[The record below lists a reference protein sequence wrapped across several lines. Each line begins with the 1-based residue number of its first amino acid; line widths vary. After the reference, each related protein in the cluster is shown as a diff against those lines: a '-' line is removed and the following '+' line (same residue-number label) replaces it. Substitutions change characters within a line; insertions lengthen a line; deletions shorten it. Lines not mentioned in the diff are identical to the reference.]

1 MSTRAGLTVAR
12 GPIALTVGLIL
23 LASVFAQSRPSQAQF
38 LQVADLPT
46 VSVGIDP
53 TLIQRAHPFI
63 VQAWVLLDFKQDQP
77 ANTLGLER
85 PSFGQYRSRM
95 DRVEVNCRYGH
106 YARTAVTVF
115 GQPRAGGQP
124 VYEAVGLRSPSWRE
138 MRPFGY
144 ESAIWSY
151 VCEGISNIGPV
162 NPPRPL

>member
-1 MSTRAGLTVAR
+1 MKKVALSALLSSIVMVLIVVNGL
-12 GPIALTVGLIL
+12 L
-23 LASVFAQSRPSQAQF
+23 LPAQKAQAEF

-46 VSVGIDP
+46 VVVAVDP
-53 TLIQRAHPFI
+53 SLVHRAHPFI

-85 PSFGQYRSRM
+85 PSFGQYRSRL
-95 DRVEVNCRYGH
+95 DRVEVNCRHGH

-115 GQPRAGGQP
+115 GQPKAGGQP
-124 VYEAVGLRSPSWRE
+124 VYEAVGLRSPNWRE

-151 VCEGISNIGPV
+151 VCQGVSNIGPI

>member
-1 MSTRAGLTVAR
+1 MKKVALSALLSSLVMVLVLANGLLM
-12 GPIALTVGLIL
+12 P
-23 LASVFAQSRPSQAQF
+23 AQKAQAEF

-46 VSVGIDP
+46 VVVAVDP
-53 TLIQRAHPFI
+53 SLVHRAHPFI

-85 PSFGQYRSRM
+85 PSFGQYRSRL

-115 GQPRAGGQP
+115 GQPKAGGQP
-124 VYEAVGLRSPSWRE
+124 VYEAVGLRSPTWRE

-151 VCEGISNIGPV
+151 VCQGVSNIGPV
-162 NPPRPL
+162 NPSRPL

>member
-1 MSTRAGLTVAR
+1 MKKVALS
-12 GPIALTVGLIL
+12 ALLSSVVMVLIL
-23 LASVFAQSRPSQAQF
+23 TNGLLVPAQKAQAEF

-46 VSVGIDP
+46 VVVAVDP
-53 TLIQRAHPFI
+53 SLVHRAHPFI

-85 PSFGQYRSRM
+85 PSFGQYRSRL

-115 GQPRAGGQP
+115 GQPKAGGQP
-124 VYEAVGLRSPSWRE
+124 VYESVGLRSPTWRE

-151 VCEGISNIGPV
+151 VCQGVSNIGPV

>member
-1 MSTRAGLTVAR
+1 MKKVALS
-12 GPIALTVGLIL
+12 ALLSSVVMVLIL
-23 LASVFAQSRPSQAQF
+23 TNGLLVPAQKAQAEF

-46 VSVGIDP
+46 VVVAVDP
-53 TLIQRAHPFI
+53 SLVHRAHPFI

-85 PSFGQYRSRM
+85 PSFVQDRSRL
-95 DRVEVNCRYGH
+95 DRVEVKCRYGH

-115 GQPRAGGQP
+115 GQPKAGGQP
-124 VYEAVGLRSPSWRE
+124 VYEAVGLRSPTWRE

-151 VCEGISNIGPV
+151 VCQGVSNIGPV